1 MRRAA
6 TSVSKGTPPPG
17 TSFQPGQQSGFDVQ
31 FMPGGVGPRTGSLA
45 VGARIYTLAG
55 AGIAPPMPQPQL
67 SVSLRSAESAQ
78 QGTISVNF
86 DAPALTSGNGTV
98 TLQFLP
104 PTAGASDPA
113 IAFAS
118 GGQTMS
124 FDFAAGDTQ
133 ATFATGRSAA
143 FQTGTT
149 AGTIV
154 FLAQTGSM
162 SDQRS
167 VSIAAA
173 PVAFGS
179 ALASRSQGGIEV
191 QVAGFDNTRTAG
203 RLSFTFYDNGGSPVS
218 PGAIAADAT
227 VAFAQYFSGSSL
239 GGNFLLRAVFP
250 VMGDTAGIV
259 YFQAV
264 FTNAAGSSTTAR
276 TALR

>member
-1 MRRAA
+1 
-6 TSVSKGTPPPG
+6 
-17 TSFQPGQQSGFDVQ
+17 
-31 FMPGGVGPRTGSLA
+31 
-45 VGARIYTLAG
+45 
-55 AGIAPPMPQPQL
+55 
-67 SVSLRSAESAQ
+67 
-78 QGTISVNF
+78 
-86 DAPALTSGNGTV
+86 
-98 TLQFLP
+98 
-104 PTAGASDPA
+104 
-113 IAFAS
+113 
-118 GGQTMS
+118 MS

-227 VAFAQYFSGSSL
+227 MAFAQYFSGSSL